1 MRKDILVTRHNLSFI
16 MSRNTHK
23 SILMIEHVNTYA
35 GGQSQYIEMIEA
47 LSSEGFDIGAMF
59 PKGGKLSDRFF
70 AANLSVDVF
79 HYFALRLSTGTKNIL
94 DVFRILLNIFFFS
107 FTILNIRKYE
117 IWHVNGG
124 RVLLPAVF
132 FGFILRRDVIFH
144 AHLNFSPF
152 SKRFLLYLLEKGF
165 LTKIFCCSDHI
176 RSQLLSYSKNS
187 ESRFKITT
195 IENGLPIWASNLRY
209 DMSRQ
214 MSDQKNIAIIG
225 TISSNK
231 GQIVSLDLLKAI
243 SDINIY
249 LFGEPL
255 DSEGAYF
262 NNLLAATQDRLHLM
276 GYVDNIQA
284 ALSENSISVVLVPTT
299 IDEPFG
305 LVAIES
311 IACSCYVITSS
322 VGGLEDISNKVG
334 FPTYTNY
341 IQLVQLIS
349 DFFALPSNQRQEKAQ
364 LLHLNVMSQYSYS
377 KFKNNFLKEIA
388 AMCVS

>member
-1 MRKDILVTRHNLSFI
+1 
-16 MSRNTHK
+16 
-23 SILMIEHVNTYA
+23 
-35 GGQSQYIEMIEA
+35 
-47 LSSEGFDIGAMF
+47 
-59 PKGGKLSDRFF
+59 
-70 AANLSVDVF
+70 
-79 HYFALRLSTGTKNIL
+79 
-94 DVFRILLNIFFFS
+94 
-107 FTILNIRKYE
+107 
-117 IWHVNGG
+117 
-124 RVLLPAVF
+124 
-132 FGFILRRDVIFH
+132 
-144 AHLNFSPF
+144 
-152 SKRFLLYLLEKGF
+152 
-165 LTKIFCCSDHI
+165 
-176 RSQLLSYSKNS
+176 
-187 ESRFKITT
+187 
-195 IENGLPIWASNLRY
+195 
-209 DMSRQ
+209 
-214 MSDQKNIAIIG
+214 
-225 TISSNK
+225 
-231 GQIVSLDLLKAI
+231 
-243 SDINIY
+243 
-249 LFGEPL
+249 
-255 DSEGAYF
+255 
-262 NNLLAATQDRLHLM
+262 M